1 MMSGFQ
7 GEGIRH
13 GRHHLAFSSSH
24 RCVGRIRCRAAGS
37 PPAIWDRF
45 TTSLLDLSDADVVA
59 AGFNLSFAYVSGHL
73 DVSAL
78 WHSNQMAERRDGDGD
93 VNRSAS

>member
-24 RCVGRIRCRAAGS
+24 RCVGRIRCRAGGS
-37 PPAIWDRF
+37 PPAQVGRWEPRPLFELCD
-45 TTSLLDLSDADVVA
+45 TDVIASGSVFQI
-59 AGFNLSFAYVSGHL
+59 AGGVG
-73 DVSAL
+73 
-78 WHSNQMAERRDGDGD
+78 
-93 VNRSAS
+93 